1 MVNILDFMS
10 HTLPQLQKS
19 AVEVEQQQLIIG
31 RIMGVATQLH

>member
-19 AVEVEQQQLIIG
+19 AVEVEQQQLII
-31 RIMGVATQLH
+31 RRMMGVAAQLH